1 MARKKSRYV
10 CGKCGENCK
19 TPKALRDHVSDKHK
33 TRPRGGRGR
42 KPKFEGVCPKG
53 CGRTDFENKFSFA
66 QHRRFC
72 KGPAVT
78 VVPPIASDSAFSGT
92 SLVELMR
99 KKGVSNGGVVERL
112 KAEAA
117 ALRDKSDQILKYV
130 EQFEA
135 GAAKFLTK

>member
-1 MARKKSRYV
+1 
-10 CGKCGENCK
+10 
-19 TPKALRDHVSDKHK
+19 
-33 TRPRGGRGR
+33 
-42 KPKFEGVCPKG
+42 
-53 CGRTDFENKFSFA
+53 
-66 QHRRFC
+66 
-72 KGPAVT
+72 
-78 VVPPIASDSAFSGT
+78 
-92 SLVELMR
+92 MR